1 MQRYFIDKTITSNT
15 IELDDT
21 MMHHLNNVLRLRQS
35 SEVMVVDVLSNVYK
49 VKVEPK
55 NSLGQIIEKIDQV
68 EDAPI
73 KITLAMALLKK
84 DKFEWVIQKAC
95 ELGVSKIVPFL
106 SERTIVDLSAT
117 EFEKKR
123 ARYQLIA
130 KEACEQSHRKSL
142 CHIDSL
148 IDFTK
153 LDHIEAS
160 FKGLCYEHVEGES
173 ISLKHCVNQSTL
185 IVIGPEGGFSS
196 KEVKWAKEHGFHL
209 ITLGHKI
216 FRAETAAIAAC
227 AMIEAYHDQ

>member
-1 MQRYFIDKTITSNT
+1 MQRYFIDKTITSDT

-21 MMHHLNNVLRLRQS
+21 MMHHLNNVLRLRQKS
-35 SEVMVVDVLSNVYK
+35 DIVVVDAISNVFK
-49 VKVEPK
+49 VSVEPK

-68 EDAPI
+68 DDAPVQI
-73 KITLAMALLKK
+73 ILAMALLKK

-95 ELGVSKIVPFL
+95 ELGVSKIVPFI
-106 SERTIVDLSAT
+106 SERTIVELSSS

-148 IDFTK
+148 HDFSK
-153 LDHIEAS
+153 LHQIEAS

-173 ISLKHCVNQSTL
+173 ITLKHCVHQSTL
-185 IVIGPEGGFSS
+185 IVVGPEGGFSQ
-196 KEVKWAKEHGFHL
+196 KEVKWAKDHGFHL